1 MARRRTKRKSR
12 RRGGLSLVAAAESLA
27 YANILSQGL
36 FNANI
41 AEFIFGSKAIPGG
54 VQGGMGFGVVG
65 GYGGGAYGI
74 QELISDPNLFGNVA
88 MNARDNAFNMAIQGT
103 AVSIGFKLFKRL
115 NRRMLSNVNR
125 NIMTPLLGKGVVRL

>member
-1 MARRRTKRKSR
+1 
-12 RRGGLSLVAAAESLA
+12 
-27 YANILSQGL
+27 
-36 FNANI
+36 
-41 AEFIFGSKAIPGG
+41 
-54 VQGGMGFGVVG
+54 MGFGVVG